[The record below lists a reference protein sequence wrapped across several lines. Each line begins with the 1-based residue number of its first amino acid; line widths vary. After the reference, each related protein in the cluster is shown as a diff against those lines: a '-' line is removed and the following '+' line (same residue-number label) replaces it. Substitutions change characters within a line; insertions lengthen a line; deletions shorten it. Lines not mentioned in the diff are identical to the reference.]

1 MQRLGFNLEI
11 LNGVEVKLQEG
22 QNILF
27 KYVTDRQISD
37 LVNVPNAIAEV
48 DQPVEG
54 SPVP

>member
-1 MQRLGFNLEI
+1 M

-48 DQPVEG
+48 DSPVEG